1 VNSAAAPA
9 AAGGSM
15 DACVAQTPQMA
26 RQHAAALLECEQ
38 LAQKILDGTQQNVL
52 DVKQGL
58 QLAPLHRGRSSASC
72 QHCGRSQSAS
82 CARTLTV
89 KMGRNVFVGLRHEG
103 DHWSD
108 AVCQQD

>member
-1 VNSAAAPA
+1 
-9 AAGGSM
+9 M

-58 QLAPLHRGRSSASC
+58 QLAPLPSRPVVGFMPTLRPVAIGVLCPHTDRENGQKRFRRASP
-72 QHCGRSQSAS
+72 R
-82 CARTLTV
+82 RRPL
-89 KMGRNVFVGLRHEG
+89 E
-103 DHWSD
+103 
-108 AVCQQD
+108 